1 VFPLREQGVYLITGG
16 LGGIG
21 LTLAEYLAET
31 VQARLVLVSR
41 TSLPD
46 RADWADLEAARPQD
60 NHVAGTVRLLRKLEA
75 LGSEVLVITADT
87 TDAGQMQTALDR
99 VKERFGALHGVIHA
113 AGVPGGGLIQLKTP
127 EMVRAVQAP
136 KLEGVMVLD
145 SVLEGHK
152 LDFFVLCSSL
162 TSVLGALGQVDYCA
176 ANAFM
181 DAFAHYKTRRDE
193 QFTVSV
199 NWDAWAEVGMAVKAA
214 EMYGSPAK
222 VDPAPPAAASH
233 NGDHPLFDGYA
244 PESDEEIYI
253 SKLSP
258 GKHWVLDEH
267 RIMDRPT
274 LVGTTYLEMARA
286 ACQKHADNGTMLVK
300 DVIFVAPMMVA
311 EGETKEVQT
320 VVRRKG
326 DAFDF
331 TIQSKTGTGSN
342 GSAQWQQH
350 AIGTVVCGESEP
362 REKHSLAE
370 IIGRCSVDEITVA
383 NAPTA
388 NGSGS
393 ERLTRHGPMSFG
405 PRWANLRKVY
415 VGHNEGVA
423 VLELPA
429 EFDQDLEKFRLHPA
443 LMDLATSFAISKL
456 SGEGFYLPFSYK
468 SLKMRGPLSRR
479 IYSHARYKEDVASKE
494 VIELDIEITDEDGI
508 VLVEI
513 EGFTMKRVSDR
524 VTQSLAAAE
533 PAGGPNGNAGI
544 AGQQRRGIFDLEDAI
559 LPLEG
564 VEAFRRILSSR
575 RLSQVVVSTTDLPRR
590 IEQAR
595 AANSSSLIEKVDERT
610 PQVMH
615 PRPDVRTAYCA
626 PTNELEEAV
635 AEIWQRVLGIEQ
647 IGIHDDFIE
656 LGGHSLLG
664 IQVLKQLEEAF
675 PVKLPAEAIFKA
687 PTVAAL
693 AEAILV
699 AMAEQSNA
707 QQLEEILQDV
717 EQMSGD

>member
-1 VFPLREQGVYLITGG
+1 
-16 LGGIG
+16 
-21 LTLAEYLAET
+21 
-31 VQARLVLVSR
+31 
-41 TSLPD
+41 
-46 RADWADLEAARPQD
+46 
-60 NHVAGTVRLLRKLEA
+60 
-75 LGSEVLVITADT
+75 
-87 TDAGQMQTALDR
+87 
-99 VKERFGALHGVIHA
+99 
-113 AGVPGGGLIQLKTP
+113 
-127 EMVRAVQAP
+127 
-136 KLEGVMVLD
+136 
-145 SVLEGHK
+145 
-152 LDFFVLCSSL
+152 
-162 TSVLGALGQVDYCA
+162 
-176 ANAFM
+176 
-181 DAFAHYKTRRDE
+181 
-193 QFTVSV
+193 
-199 NWDAWAEVGMAVKAA
+199 
-214 EMYGSPAK
+214 
-222 VDPAPPAAASH
+222 
-233 NGDHPLFDGYA
+233 
-244 PESDEEIYI
+244 
-253 SKLSP
+253 
-258 GKHWVLDEH
+258 
-267 RIMDRPT
+267 
-274 LVGTTYLEMARA
+274 
-286 ACQKHADNGTMLVK
+286 
-300 DVIFVAPMMVA
+300 
-311 EGETKEVQT
+311 
-320 VVRRKG
+320 
-326 DAFDF
+326 
-331 TIQSKTGTGSN
+331 
-342 GSAQWQQH
+342 
-350 AIGTVVCGESEP
+350 
-362 REKHSLAE
+362 
-370 IIGRCSVDEITVA
+370 
-383 NAPTA
+383 
-388 NGSGS
+388 
-393 ERLTRHGPMSFG
+393 
-405 PRWANLRKVY
+405 VY

-717 EQMSGD
+717 EQMSRD